1 MWWNVTANQNPS
13 SSPLLQNPDANLSA
27 CPFSTLCAFMC
38 QLINFAETLVQ
49 LGSFPLLP
57 SVSPAPL
64 DLCVADRSPR
74 CSSAQ
79 KTACAC
85 TFFLSLSPSLSL
97 PELDGCDMS
106 EHLHSGGTSGRSAS
120 VTWLARRLFD
130 RLRRPSPTNLAALS
144 CWRAMKTSVLG
155 NNRISRVMQTCIA
168 EEVWVW
174 WGYFSNAVLPKEA
187 RLGLVLF

>member
-1 MWWNVTANQNPS
+1 MPIYLHVLFLRFALSCASSLTLQKRWS
-13 SSPLLQNPDANLSA
+13 SSGHFRCSPV
-27 CPFSTLCAFMC
+27 CPPRHLICVLPIGLPAAHQPRK
-38 QLINFAETLVQ
+38 QLV
-49 LGSFPLLP
+49 
-57 SVSPAPL
+57 PAP
-64 DLCVADRSPR
+64 
-74 CSSAQ
+74 
-79 KTACAC
+79 
-85 TFFLSLSPSLSL
+85 FFSPSLSL

-130 RLRRPSPTNLAALS
+130 RLRGPSPTNLAALS

-174 WGYFSNAVLPKEA
+174 WGYF
-187 RLGLVLF
+187 LFFFSASKRGPIRTGSFLKSSPTCRHPAQMQFTQLINH